1 MSKPFD
7 KVIVALDHD
16 HPDKAKALVD
26 EVGSLIDWYKIGPV
40 LFTRSGQELI
50 RFLHERNKKIFLD
63 LKLHDIPN
71 VVAKTVEEVA
81 EMGVQY
87 LTIHSLGGRKM
98 MEEASSACRGLPLK
112 LLAVTM
118 LTSHSTEEFNE
129 LGFQGDS
136 ESMVLHLQQMAMES
150 RCAGIVCSA
159 HEIKR
164 IRQSAVP
171 GFLLVTP
178 GIRLKDREVY
188 QDDQSRVATP
198 AEAIEWGADQIVVGR
213 PITGAREPRQVV
225 EHLFG

>member
-150 RCAGIVCSA
+150 RCAGIV
-159 HEIKR
+159 
-164 IRQSAVP
+164 
-171 GFLLVTP
+171 L
-178 GIRLKDREVY
+178 
-188 QDDQSRVATP
+188 
-198 AEAIEWGADQIVVGR
+198 
-213 PITGAREPRQVV
+213 GARDQAYPSKRRSWIPAGYSRYPSEGSRSLSRRSKPCGDSGRGHRVGSRSNSGGAS
-225 EHLFG
+225 HHRCP

>member
-1 MSKPFD
+1 MSKAYH

-16 HPDKAKALVD
+16 HPDKAKRLVEEIGD
-26 EVGSLIDWYKIGPV
+26 KIEWFKIGPV

-50 RFLHERNKKIFLD
+50 KFLHERNKKIFLD

-98 MEEASSACRGLPLK
+98 MEAASSACRGLPLK

-118 LTSHSTEEFNE
+118 LTSHSTEDFND

-136 ESMVLHLQQMAMES
+136 ETMVLHLQKMAMES
-150 RCAGIVCSA
+150 RCAGVVCSP

-164 IRQSAVP
+164 VRETAVP

-178 GIRLKDREVY
+178 GIRPKAREVY
-188 QDDQSRVATP
+188 QDDQSRIATP

-213 PITGAREPRQVV
+213 PISDAREPRQVV
-225 EHLFG
+225 ETLFD